1 MRAGRARIADF
12 LDLVLAFGDETD
24 HAVLDELVGRLAYV
38 EARLVDGE
46 DQERFRRLVERL
58 FLPRLQQ
65 MGWDPVAGET
75 DQDRLRRAALLRA
88 VAGVARAKSVL
99 AETGAPRGPGAE
111 RAAHRARPEPRGH
124 GGGGHRA
131 RR

>member
-1 MRAGRARIADF
+1 MADF
-12 LDLVLAFGDETD
+12 LDLTLSFGDESD
-24 HAVLDELVGRLAYV
+24 HAVLDELVGRLGYV

-58 FLPRLQQ
+58 FLQRFQA

-88 VAGVARAKSVL
+88 VAG
-99 AETGAPRGPGAE
+99 RG
-111 RAAHRARPEPRGH
+111 ARPLG
-124 GGGGHRA
+124 A
-131 RR
+131 RRDGTRGWTGC